1 MENNKLLAM
10 QEIATAESEID
21 VFHILDKYKIDHYEG
36 QLLIDSFN
44 RAQVHRQKAL
54 DERNQKLLEMKI
66 ERLKKKHDYLKDL
79 TNEQIE
85 YFYEHLLYEKK
96 EDDKFNTRYEDLV
109 HECAIRRGMER
120 KQRKQKQL
128 NVTDEPLICQSK
140 GIAMTAGFGSDEDIR
155 YSIHRRIVDTVTC
168 PSCDHLLECNC

>member
-21 VFHILDKYKIDHYEG
+21 VFHILDKYIISHYEG

-66 ERLKKKHDYLKDL
+66 ERLKKKHDYMKDL

-96 EDDKFNTRYEDLV
+96 EDDIFNTRYEDLV
-109 HECAIRRGMER
+109 RECSNKRGNER
-120 KQRKQKQL
+120 KERKREQL
-128 NVTDEPLICQSK
+128 NVIDEPSVVESNNIML
-140 GIAMTAGFGSDEDIR
+140 TAGFGTDEYER
-155 YSIHRRIVDTVTC
+155 QLLYKRIADAATC
-168 PSCDHLLECNC
+168 STCKHLLECNC